1 MKAKAIVCAI
11 AAFSMG
17 GSGAAFAQ
25 NDKDMRADRAG
36 QVERGE
42 RPAVD
47 RSQPRP
53 QTREQRQWQ
62 RVNGGDRDTSGR
74 APVFEKDGRDGRD
87 GRRDDDRRYDRRD
100 DRRDDGRYD
109 RRGDGRYD
117 NRGDARYD
125 HRGRGAGPNH
135 NFYRGGR
142 LPPEWRS
149 RQYVVDDWRG
159 HRLSA
164 PPRGY
169 QWIQTGGDY
178 VLVAIATGI
187 IASILLSQ

>member
-1 MKAKAIVCAI
+1 MNTKAIVCAI
-11 AAFSMG
+11 AALSMSI
-17 GSGAAFAQ
+17 SGVAFAQ
-25 NDKDMRADRAG
+25 NDKDVRADRAG

-53 QTREQRQWQ
+53 ATREQRTWE
-62 RVNGGDRDTSGR
+62 RVNGGDR
-74 APVFEKDGRDGRD
+74 E
-87 GRRDDDRRYDRRD
+87 DR
-100 DRRDDGRYD
+100 GRYD
-109 RRGDGRYD
+109 RGDRYNRGDRYD
-117 NRGDARYD
+117 NRGRYNAGPPSHAPAYGYRD
-125 HRGRGAGPNH
+125 GRGAGPDH

-142 LPPEWRS
+142 LPSQWRS
-149 RQYVVDDWRG
+149 NQYVVDDWRG
-159 HRLSA
+159 HRLSS

-169 QWIQTGGDY
+169 HWVQTGGDY